1 MRSIGQSCAVSGTL
15 YFFFALL
22 IQRFPSANASLP
34 YFAVISAF
42 LFLNH
47 FPFLL
52 KSIKTAVM
60 NISLIF
66 TNRNAITAIT
76 FFCYSVSVKLSLL
89 SVYFSITAILFCG
102 YFYVLFVNL
111 VCGFGYGGISSR
123 GQAIKILCASFF
135 LAVGLPGLIW
145 YQHRRLMKLENLL
158 HDLFE
163 ICDKIK

>member
-1 MRSIGQSCAVSGTL
+1 
-15 YFFFALL
+15 
-22 IQRFPSANASLP
+22 
-34 YFAVISAF
+34 
-42 LFLNH
+42 
-47 FPFLL
+47 
-52 KSIKTAVM
+52 M

-66 TNRNAITAIT
+66 TNRNAITAIV
-76 FFCYSVSVKLSLL
+76 FFCYSVFVKLFLTVSL
-89 SVYFSITAILFCG
+89 F
-102 YFYVLFVNL
+102 FYVLFVNL

-163 ICDKIK
+163 ISTK